1 MQPSIALDH
10 VTTATN
16 NGETFSVFRLNQEL
30 VEESGTVNARDV
42 LRTSQSFNDFGLKRH
57 WVGIGI
63 YGS

>member
-42 LRTSQSFNDFGLKRH
+42 LRTSQSFNDF
-57 WVGIGI
+57 
-63 YGS
+63 